1 MRKKIA
7 MKLRKDALRR
17 GADLSGEKYVFSKRE
32 LRRQGLKASD
42 NGYCLVLRYK
52 GEVIHVKEKLQVLR
66 DFGIV
71 DDDSEEHLRNEMER
85 AIAARPNTHFDRIL
99 DRFATDLYRQKL
111 A

>member
-1 MRKKIA
+1 MRV
-7 MKLRKDALRR
+7 R
-17 GADLSGEKYVFSKRE
+17 GEYIPDRTPEK
-32 LRRQGLKASD
+32 A
-42 NGYCLVLRYK
+42 
-52 GEVIHVKEKLQVLR
+52 IKEKLQVLR

-71 DDDSEEHLRNEMER
+71 DDGSEENIRNEMER

>member
-1 MRKKIA
+1 MRV
-7 MKLRKDALRR
+7 R
-17 GADLSGEKYVFSKRE
+17 GEYIPDRTPEK
-32 LRRQGLKASD
+32 A
-42 NGYCLVLRYK
+42 
-52 GEVIHVKEKLQVLR
+52 IKEKLQVLR

-71 DDDSEEHLRNEMER
+71 DDDNEEHLCNEMER

>member
-1 MRKKIA
+1 MRV
-7 MKLRKDALRR
+7 R
-17 GADLSGEKYVFSKRE
+17 GEYIPDRTPEK
-32 LRRQGLKASD
+32 A
-42 NGYCLVLRYK
+42 
-52 GEVIHVKEKLQVLR
+52 IKEKLQVLR

-85 AIAARPNTHFDRIL
+85 AIAAHPNTHFDRIL

>member
-1 MRKKIA
+1 MR
-7 MKLRKDALRR
+7 
-17 GADLSGEKYVFSKRE
+17 GEYIPDRTPE
-32 LRRQGLKASD
+32 KA
-42 NGYCLVLRYK
+42 
-52 GEVIHVKEKLQVLR
+52 IKEKLQVLR

-71 DDDSEEHLRNEMER
+71 DDGSEENIRNEMER

>member
-1 MRKKIA
+1 MRV
-7 MKLRKDALRR
+7 R
-17 GADLSGEKYVFSKRE
+17 GEYISDRTPEK
-32 LRRQGLKASD
+32 A
-42 NGYCLVLRYK
+42 
-52 GEVIHVKEKLQVLR
+52 IKEKLQVLR

-85 AIAARPNTHFDRIL
+85 AIAACPNTHFDRIL

>member
-1 MRKKIA
+1 MRV
-7 MKLRKDALRR
+7 R
-17 GADLSGEKYVFSKRE
+17 GEYIPERTPEK
-32 LRRQGLKASD
+32 A
-42 NGYCLVLRYK
+42 
-52 GEVIHVKEKLQVLR
+52 IKEKLQVLR

-71 DDDSEEHLRNEMER
+71 DDGSEEFLRNEMER